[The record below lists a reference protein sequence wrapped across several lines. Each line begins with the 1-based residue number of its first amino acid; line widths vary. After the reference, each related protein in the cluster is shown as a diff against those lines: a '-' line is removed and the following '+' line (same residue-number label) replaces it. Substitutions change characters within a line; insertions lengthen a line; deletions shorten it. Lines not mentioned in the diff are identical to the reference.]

1 MDLNRFSK
9 GMIDHG
15 RAPILLLALCACS
28 QATNPGE
35 AQEGAL
41 GPDFFTTE
49 VLPILEERCYDCHG
63 PEAKRPK
70 GGLRILGR
78 DSLLRGGSSGP
89 SVNTDHPGES
99 LMLSAIRYED
109 PDLEMPPDEP
119 LPPAE
124 RAVLE
129 RWIAAGIPWSEPEQT
144 PEEIESAHFFE
155 QSIRP
160 LLAEHCFECHGPER
174 SEPKGGLRMTGR
186 DALLAGGLS
195 GTAITPGDPDASRL
209 IHAVRYTDS
218 LLKMPPRDRL
228 TPGEVSLLEEWVRRG
243 VPWPGGAAAEV
254 HTGGVDIAAG
264 REWWAFRPVERPDV
278 ADGHERLGSIDA
290 LLLERMTAAEVT
302 PNPLASD
309 AELVRRVYQDLTGL
323 PPSPEAVAA
332 YVADDSPDKWS
343 KLVDELLESKRYGV
357 RYARHWLDVVR
368 YAQTNGYERD
378 REKPYAWKYRD
389 WVVHALNLDMPYDE
403 FLRQQLA
410 GDELEG
416 ANRESVAA
424 TGFLRL
430 GPWDSEPD
438 DRDQAD
444 FDQYDDM
451 VRAISEG
458 FLGVTIG
465 CARCHDHKF
474 DPIRQTDYYGL
485 MAFVRNILPYRK
497 PTFSLES
504 RSFAIHD
511 FNEEVRRSWEGG
523 KSARRLELEEERVAF
538 LSQERRQW
546 ILELIPTQ
554 PEDVQDAFWTPGDD
568 RTPEQITLLSK
579 NSHLAP
585 TTEEV
590 EASLEGDK
598 RLRFALLKQDAQRL
612 KNSFEGDLDW
622 ILCAKESGTEVEPT
636 HLLARGRVHS
646 PRDVVAPG
654 FPPAMCV
661 DDASSEAAAAT
672 PRAPNSSTGLRTV
685 LADWITDPAHPTT
698 ARVIANRVWLW
709 HFGEGIVP
717 TPNDFGR
724 AGMPPSDP
732 ELLDWLAAELIE
744 NGWSLKHLHR
754 VILSSEAYRR
764 SSRDAEGNA
773 ETDPKNR
780 LFWRQNLRRLD
791 AESARD
797 AMLAVSGALSL
808 KMGGR
813 GFFPKLS
820 KGALGGASRPGEGW
834 GASTEEERSRR
845 AIYAYSKRNM
855 RVPFLEVLDQANP
868 EQSVGMRASTTVP
881 TQTLTLTNSSFVNQ
895 QAAKLAERTLQEA
908 GEGDADVIRHM
919 FQLTLQ
925 RAPSEEELEFALTLL
940 KDQRG
945 AHPHEIDFRHIFAS
959 RVPDRLQTSYLDE
972 IDAEAM
978 LHGPSG
984 WQRLKGAWES
994 EYNDTLETQRHRG
1007 PIALH
1012 PESSFRDAEL
1022 YCELTLSARGD
1033 RASILLRGSPAG
1045 SDYRG
1050 LSIVFDSGNGE
1061 VSIVHHRHP
1070 DLPSE
1075 VLAKREAALNPRE
1088 TCRVNILIAEGEYPN
1103 EGGVMEEVEL
1113 IKVNYWQGS
1122 SGDGELLTTSIPK
1135 TRGERFGLAGWGERV
1150 VFDHVELSAARHPKT
1165 GPDDSHFP
1173 EESHDLREDTVA
1185 IIHTH
1190 RDFNLDAVT
1199 SLALVLLNTNEF
1211 LYVE

>member
-1 MDLNRFSK
+1 
-9 GMIDHG
+9 MIHLG
-15 RAPILLLALCACS
+15 RAPILLFALCACS
-28 QATNPGE
+28 QATSSEE
-35 AQEGAL
+35 APESAL
-41 GPDFFTTE
+41 GPDFFAEE
-49 VLPILEERCYDCHG
+49 VLPILEERCFDCHG
-63 PEAKRPK
+63 PEAKRAK
-70 GGLRILGR
+70 GGLRITSR
-78 DSLLRGGSSGP
+78 DALLAGGNSGP
-89 SVNTDHPGES
+89 AVDAKDLGES
-99 LMLSAIRYED
+99 LMLAVIRYEE
-109 PDLEMPPDEP
+109 PDLEMPPDAP
-119 LPPAE
+119 LPESE

-129 RWIAAGIPWSEPEQT
+129 RWIAAGAPWTAPEET
-144 PEEIESAHFFE
+144 PEDLENAHFFE

-160 LLAEHCFECHGPER
+160 LLAERCFECHGPER
-174 SEPKGGLRMTGR
+174 PEPKGGLRMTGR

-195 GTAITPGDPDASRL
+195 GSAITPGDPEASRL

-228 TPGEVSLLEEWVRRG
+228 SSEEVALLEEWVRRG
-243 VPWPGGAAAEV
+243 APWPGGAAREEHA
-254 HTGGVDIAAG
+254 GGVDIAAG
-264 REWWAFRPVERPDV
+264 REWWAFRAVERPDV
-278 ADGHERLGSIDA
+278 AGEDASLGPIDA
-290 LLLERMTAAEVT
+290 LLRERMTDASVIA
-302 PNPLASD
+302 NPLASD
-309 AELVRRVYQDLTGL
+309 AELIRRVYHDLTGL
-323 PPSPEAVAA
+323 PPSPEAVAE
-332 YVADDSPDKWS
+332 YVADESADKWS

-389 WVVHALNLDMPYDE
+389 WVVHVLNLDMPYDE

-410 GDELEG
+410 GDELDG

-474 DPIRQTDYYGL
+474 DPIRQEDYYGM

-511 FNEEVRRSWEGG
+511 FNEDVRRSWERG
-523 KSARRLELEEERVAF
+523 KATRRRQLEEERVTF
-538 LSQERRQW
+538 LNDERRQR
-546 ILELIPTQ
+546 ILELIQTQ

-568 RTPEQITLLSK
+568 RTPEQITLLAGS
-579 NSHLAP
+579 SHLAP
-585 TTEEV
+585 TIEEI

-598 RLRFALLKQDAQRL
+598 RLRFTLLKQDAQRL

-646 PRDVVAPG
+646 KREVVAPG
-654 FPPAMCV
+654 FPPAMCE
-661 DDASSEAAAAT
+661 DDAASQPEAAT
-672 PRAPNSSTGLRTV
+672 PVTENSSTGLRTV

-724 AGMPPSDP
+724 AGMPPSTP
-732 ELLDWLAAELIE
+732 KLLDWLAAELME
-744 NGWSLKHLHR
+744 NDWSLKHLHR

-764 SSRDAEGNA
+764 SSRDSEVNA
-773 ETDPKNR
+773 KSDPGNR

-797 AMLAVSGALSL
+797 SMLAVSGALNL

-813 GFFPKLS
+813 GFFPELS

-834 GASTEEERSRR
+834 GTSTEEERSRR

-895 QAAKLAERTLQEA
+895 QAAKLAERTLQES
-908 GEGDADVIRHM
+908 GEGDADVVRHM
-919 FQLTLQ
+919 FQLALQ
-925 RAPSEEELEFALTLL
+925 RTPSEEELAFALTFL
-940 KDQRG
+940 KEQRG
-945 AHPHEIDFRHIFAS
+945 VHPHDLDFQHIFAS

-972 IDAEAM
+972 IDAEAV

-984 WQRLKGAWES
+984 WQYLKGAWES
-994 EYNDTLETQRHRG
+994 EYNDTLETQWHRG

-1012 PESSFRDAEL
+1012 PESSFRNAEL

-1050 LSIVFDSGNGE
+1050 LSIVFDSDEGE

-1075 VLAKREAALNPRE
+1075 VLAKQEAALNPGE
-1088 TCRVNILIAEGEYPN
+1088 IFRVNILIAEGEYPN

-1122 SGDGELLTTSIPK
+1122 SGGGELLTTSIPK

-1150 VFDHVELSAARHPKT
+1150 VFDHVELSAARHPDAA
-1165 GPDDSHFP
+1165 PDDSRFP
-1173 EESHDLREDTVA
+1173 EESHDLREDTYTL
-1185 IIHTH
+1185 IPTP